1 MPRRRP
7 GALRAEH
14 PAPPVWGPWTDRI
27 PGLSE
32 RTCAEIQRVEREHD
46 DSWPGLWDGLWD
58 GAVEAAL
65 RNYRAF
71 LRQPGRFLD
80 LCFAVS
86 PHPGSSLVDMAN
98 ARDIL
103 REALHALPQPSRAE
117 LGRVVAG
124 LDAEL
129 RRRTLPDPLAHR
141 RLWWHGAWWH
151 RRLYDG
157 EFRW

>member
-7 GALRAEH
+7 GALRAEN
-14 PAPPVWGPWTDRI
+14 PDPPVWNPWTCRI

-32 RTCAEIQRVEREHD
+32 RACAEIQRTERAHG
-46 DSWPGLWDGLWD
+46 DSWPGLWDGLWE

-65 RNYRAF
+65 RHYRAF
-71 LRQPGRFLD
+71 LRQPGRYLD
-80 LCFAVS
+80 LCFPAS
-86 PHPGSSLVDMAN
+86 PHRASTLVDVAS
-98 ARDIL
+98 ARDVL
-103 REALHALPQPSRAE
+103 HEALRSLPQPSRAE
-117 LGRVVAG
+117 LGRVVAR

-129 RRRTLPDPLAHR
+129 RRRTLPDPYAHR
-141 RLWWHGAWWH
+141 RPQWHGAWWH

>member
-7 GALRAEH
+7 GALRAAN
-14 PAPPVWGPWTDRI
+14 PAPPVWGPGTARI

-32 RTCAEIQRVEREHD
+32 RTCAEIERAEREHD
-46 DSWPGLWDGLWD
+46 DAWPGLWDGLWE

-65 RNYRAF
+65 KNYRAF
-71 LRQPGRFLD
+71 LRRPGRYLD
-80 LCFAVS
+80 LCFPAS
-86 PHPGSSLVDMAN
+86 PHPGSALVDVAN

-103 REALHALPQPSRAE
+103 EEALHRLPPAARAE
-117 LGRVVAG
+117 LGRLVAG

-129 RRRTLPDPLAHR
+129 RRRTLPDPYAWR
-141 RLWWHGAWWH
+141 RRPWPGAWW
-151 RRLYDG
+151 RGRLYDG